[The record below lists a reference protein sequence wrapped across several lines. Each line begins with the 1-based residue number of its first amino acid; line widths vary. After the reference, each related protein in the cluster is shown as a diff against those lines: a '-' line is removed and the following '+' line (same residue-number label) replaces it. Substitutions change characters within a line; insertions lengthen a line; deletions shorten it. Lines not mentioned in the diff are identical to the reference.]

1 MKLHVVKPQE
11 QAIENYTKAIVS
23 NNDVNLS
30 EISDNECE
38 VIMAN
43 DAVDQFDVERVGE
56 LATKLSQKLRKEG
69 SITLGGTDIR
79 LLCKCILNDQITEKE
94 GANIIGSIKSASSAN
109 LLKRVLESLGLEIVS
124 TQITG
129 VHYEVT
135 AKRG

>member
-43 DAVDQFDVERVGE
+43 DAVDQFDVENWQP
-56 LATKLSQKLRKEG
+56 SYH
-69 SITLGGTDIR
+69 
-79 LLCKCILNDQITEKE
+79 
-94 GANIIGSIKSASSAN
+94 KSFA
-109 LLKRVLESLGLEIVS
+109 KRVALHSGEQTSDSCVS
-124 TQITG
+124 
-129 VHYEVT
+129 VF
-135 AKRG
+135 